1 MVTRPFS
8 LIFPNAD
15 RISDVRVDISNETV
29 EAIEL
34 DYLISL
40 KNSTLSEYFTT
51 DIETLRYRQQTVR
64 DMLEHPEL
72 SKLLLE
78 ILPMLSDINEL
89 RRIQT
94 ETGIAENYLYSIT
107 EIELYI
113 ECVEKLKRD
122 LLPAVKDAKSE
133 AFKSMAAA
141 VGELA
146 ESDYYKELNR
156 KLKELTS
163 KVHEVKSI
171 AIGVNLD
178 NEFRPVD
185 AGVISLN
192 PEKFKSGT
200 VIDKILRLDFK
211 DDDYTC
217 IAPLVPFLKSQSDN
231 QKIALTHAFNNA
243 LSDIFKSSIKSWRG
257 IVRTYVLDNTDFLL
271 RIAPEI
277 EFLVKCTK
285 LLRALEQK
293 GHVLTYPELRPMS
306 EKACE
311 LYGLYN
317 PCVAMKLD
325 TEMVKNDLVFDD
337 KGMIYVLTG
346 PNRGGKSVVTCALGL
361 IQCMAQLGL
370 PVTADRAVIS
380 PVSSIYTHFP
390 TEAEDTIDKGR
401 LGEECERLDAIFD
414 KLDEYSLVL
423 LDESLS
429 STGAYE
435 ASYIASEVLTGFS
448 LARCRCLFS
457 THLHELS
464 AAVPQINESCRREG
478 GVMIDTLVAGING
491 SERSFEITRAVPDG
505 RSYARDIAEKY
516 GLSAEMIRNKV
527 MKNKGEN
534 KNG

>member
-1 MVTRPFS
+1 MITKNFS
-8 LIFPNAD
+8 LIFPDPEN
-15 RISDVRVDISNETV
+15 IKGSDVDISRETV

-40 KNSTLSEYFTT
+40 KNSTLSEYFSSDVDT
-51 DIETLRYRQQTVR
+51 IRYRQETLR
-64 DMLEHPEL
+64 DMTECPEL
-72 SKLLLE
+72 SRLLLD
-78 ILPMLSDINEL
+78 ILPMLSDITEL
-89 RRIQT
+89 RRIQG
-94 ETGIAENYLYSIT
+94 ETGVTENYLYSIT

-113 ECVEKLKRD
+113 ECIEKLKRD
-122 LLPAVKDAKSE
+122 FLPMCDKLNSRAFSQMAEAVR
-133 AFKSMAAA
+133 
-141 VGELA
+141 ELA
-146 ESDYYKELNR
+146 ESDYYRELNK
-156 KLKELTS
+156 KLDELTS

-178 NEFRPVD
+178 NELRPVD

-243 LSDIFKSSIKSWRG
+243 LSDIFKSSVKSWRN
-257 IVRTYVLDNTDFLL
+257 IVRSYVLDNTDFLI
-271 RIAPEI
+271 RIVPEI
-277 EFLVKCTK
+277 EFLVKSTK
-285 LLRALEQK
+285 LLLALKNK
-293 GHVLTYPELRPMS
+293 GLNLTYPELRPMN

-317 PCVAMKLD
+317 PCVAMKID
-325 TEMVKNDLVFDD
+325 TEMVKNDLVFDQ
-337 KGMIYVLTG
+337 KGMIYILTG
-346 PNRGGKSVVTCALGL
+346 PNRGGKSVITCALGL
-361 IQCMAQLGL
+361 IQSMAQLGL
-370 PVTADRAVIS
+370 PVTADKAVIS

-401 LGEECERLDAIFD
+401 LGEECERLNAIFD
-414 KLDEYSLVL
+414 KIDEYSLVL

-429 STGAYE
+429 STGSYE

-448 LARCRCLFS
+448 LARCKCLFS

-464 AAVPQINESCRREG
+464 AAVPEINSSCEKEG
-478 GVMIDTLVAGING
+478 GVAVDTLVAGIHG
-491 SERSFEITRAVPDG
+491 SERSFEIVRAVPDG
-505 RSYARDIAEKY
+505 KSYARDIAEKY
-516 GLSAEMIRNKV
+516 GLSAEKIRNKV
-527 MKNKGEN
+527 KR
-534 KNG
+534 